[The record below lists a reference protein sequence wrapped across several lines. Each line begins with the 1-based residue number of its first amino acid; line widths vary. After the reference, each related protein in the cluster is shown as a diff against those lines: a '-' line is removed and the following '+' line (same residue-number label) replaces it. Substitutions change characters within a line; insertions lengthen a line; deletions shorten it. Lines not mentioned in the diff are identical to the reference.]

1 MGNIG
6 AKAMNEY
13 HQVLIVD
20 DSETSRM
27 IIQRCLE
34 MAGIRSATFYH
45 AENGLDA
52 LAQLKDSQDRKEPME
67 LIVTDLN
74 MPKMDGRAFVR
85 IVKGTPQFSKV
96 TLIVVSSIADGD
108 AEAELRS
115 LGAAAVVKKPL
126 SPAKLVSVLGGDL

>member
-1 MGNIG
+1 M
-6 AKAMNEY
+6 EY
-13 HQVLIVD
+13 RNVLIVD

-34 MAGIRSATFYH
+34 MAGVHSATFAH

-52 LAQLKDSQDRKEPME
+52 LAQLKDGINGAAVD
-67 LIVTDLN
+67 LVLTDLN

-85 IVKGTPQFSKV
+85 IVKGTPQYASV

-108 AEAELRS
+108 AEAELMN
-115 LGAAAVVKKPL
+115 LGAKAVVKKPV
-126 SPAKLVSVLGGDL
+126 SPAKLAAALGGDL